1 MLDIRTVKRMY
12 EDDEDNISQ
21 ESTLNKTQ
29 YNKYR
34 KYIPKGL
41 EGRQTQPIIYTKRN
55 ILNRKTSGRKA
66 EI

>member
-34 KYIPKGL
+34 KYIPKD
-41 EGRQTQPIIYTKRN
+41 
-55 ILNRKTSGRKA
+55 
-66 EI
+66 